1 MAVVVH
7 HHNKCEFAMGIIT
20 AESNKDYI
28 LKSLD
33 DVFTQ
38 DEVQCVYNRLSIER
52 YQYWANTNLGSRLY
66 LLKRSKDVKRNH
78 LLAKQYAEEALADL
92 IPRRFESLEVTVQQ
106 NETGRIELLIEITRL
121 NGQIGKILYFV
132 PVGG

>member
-1 MAVVVH
+1 
-7 HHNKCEFAMGIIT
+7 MGIIT